1 MKDIILHSRHGDII
15 TKLCH
20 VNDSVYRVHTNSMY
34 TRIGYGVD
42 DSVEF
47 IDFEGGPFISIGS
60 NIEGNI
66 VKNITK
72 GNNFLIEFEN
82 GSISGKND

>member
-1 MKDIILHSRHGDII
+1 MREIILKSRHRDIA
-15 TKLCH
+15 TKLCQIS
-20 VNDSVYRVHTNSMY
+20 DSVYEVHTNSMY
-34 TRIGYGVD
+34 TRIGYGAD
-42 DSVEF
+42 DNIEY
-47 IDFEGGPFISIGS
+47 IDFEGGPFIGIGS

-72 GNNFLIEFEN
+72 DNNFLIEFEN

>member
-1 MKDIILHSRHGDII
+1 MKEIIVKSRYRDVVI
-15 TKLCH
+15 KLCPIS
-20 VNDSVYRVHTNSMY
+20 DSVYEVHTNSMY
-34 TRIGYGVD
+34 TRIGYRND
-42 DSVEF
+42 NSIEF

-72 GNNFLIEFEN
+72 GDNYLIEFEN

>member
-1 MKDIILHSRHGDII
+1 MREIILKSRHGDIV
-15 TKLCH
+15 TKLCSIS
-20 VNDSVYRVHTNSMY
+20 NSVYEVHTNSMY

-47 IDFEGGPFISIGS
+47 IDFEGGPFIGIGS

-72 GNNFLIEFEN
+72 DNNFLIEFEN